1 MRRRFPLRAVLTAAA
16 TALVTAAS
24 LGATATSARASTSP
38 GSRPLPCDVFS
49 PYFETYDAT
58 EGGLAALSQASGARY
73 LALAFLQTAHPVR
86 ARRTGTATPTSR
98 SPARPSVRTSRR
110 SRPAAATS
118 SPPSAAIA
126 DTTGTEL
133 ADSCT
138 SVAAIA
144 KVYESLVTTYG
155 SRAPHRPR
163 RRSRLHQQRRRD
175 RPPQQ
180 GHRQGAAL
188 GRAHRRGSAVLLHTA
203 HDHDRAGARV
213 LALLQN
219 AVGNGARVDVVN
231 IMTFDY
237 WDGAVH
243 DMAADTETAAAG
255 LHGQLQASSTR
266 DASPAKLWHMVGVTE
281 MPGIDD
287 FGPDETF
294 TQATRSPSRT
304 GPPPRGQH
312 AFLLG
317 TPARQR
323 RLRGHQRRR
332 HLLRHGPGH
341 LGLQPHVRA
350 VHPLVAGPPPPV
362 PGAAAWWQHGT
373 SPADSRRTGGRRTLV
388 PRTSEDPRGEHRP
401 LRLGHRRAGSSRA
414 PVQRADHFIFELI
427 QNAED
432 AGATALSF
440 ELFGDRLE
448 VRHDGRPFT
457 EADVRGICG
466 VAKSRKAGDLTQIG
480 QFGIGFK
487 SVYAYTTTPRVHS
500 GAEHFR
506 IDHYVRPSPAEPM
519 ENPSGA
525 GREPGEG
532 LPRPRVHLPVRP
544 RHRARGHRRRGN
556 LGRPEP
562 DRARDPAVPAEHHPA
577 AGPRRPDHRHG
588 HRAADAAACP
598 RVCGPGGPAHHAHPA
613 PRPRP
618 GPAASRA
625 EDWFVWD
632 RPLDD
637 LGHAGQRVEL
647 AFRADTAHGTPRLV
661 PRDSSPL
668 VVFFPTQKETFLG
681 FLIQGPYR
689 TTPARDNVPG
699 DDPANQALV
708 GATAALLVC
717 VIRELRTS
725 GLLTV
730 EVLAALPLDPA
741 RFAPGSMLRP
751 LFDAVRTALTEE
763 DLIPAAGGGY
773 AAARNLK
780 LASPADLG
788 ELLSPRQLGAL
799 FQTDH
804 PLAFAQLPRNEN
816 QSPVLTR
823 YLREEI
829 GVGEVTP
836 ADLLARATSGFLEAQ
851 PDEWITRFYGFLYS
865 DPALWREPR
874 NPGEPEAPARTRPI
888 IRLEDGRQVAAFDS
902 AGRPAAYLP
911 ADYEPGPAGTGFPT
925 VRRAVAD
932 APVARAFLEALKF
945 TEPDIV
951 TEVLE
956 IILPR
961 YARGGEDSGDGPL
974 AVAALDPAQHAADL
988 ECIMRALDEADAAR
1002 RQRLLEQLQQTAFLI
1017 AENAA
1022 TGEQRLLP
1030 PPALYQR
1037 SRDLEIYLDGNP
1049 DAWFAGDTYGP
1060 WLAQL
1065 RGMGVRDQVE
1075 VQARAPGPLGHVLLV
1090 AGFAH
1095 HERGL
1100 DGFDPE
1106 ARIYGLE
1113 FALQHSGPA
1122 RAEYVWN
1129 VLLAPNR
1136 RLVGGVVEKS
1146 VREQF
1151 ADSTRGERPVVD
1163 RAGRGGRS
1171 LAPRPGRELSPA
1183 RRPVAR

>member
-1 MRRRFPLRAVLTAAA
+1 VPADYAKIRDENVARYGWDTAVL
-16 TALVTAAS
+16 
-24 LGATATSARASTSP
+24 
-38 GSRPLPCDVFS
+38 D
-49 PYFETYDAT
+49 
-58 EGGLAALSQASGARY
+58 
-73 LALAFLQTAHPVR
+73 
-86 ARRTGTATPTSR
+86 
-98 SPARPSVRTSRR
+98 
-110 SRPAAATS
+110 
-118 SPPSAAIA
+118 
-126 DTTGTEL
+126 
-133 ADSCT
+133 
-138 SVAAIA
+138 
-144 KVYESLVTTYG
+144 
-155 SRAPHRPR
+155 
-163 RRSRLHQQRRRD
+163 
-175 RPPQQ
+175 
-180 GHRQGAAL
+180 
-188 GRAHRRGSAVLLHTA
+188 
-203 HDHDRAGARV
+203 
-213 LALLQN
+213 
-219 AVGNGARVDVVN
+219 
-231 IMTFDY
+231 
-237 WDGAVH
+237 
-243 DMAADTETAAAG
+243 
-255 LHGQLQASSTR
+255 
-266 DASPAKLWHMVGVTE
+266 
-281 MPGIDD
+281 
-287 FGPDETF
+287 
-294 TQATRSPSRT
+294 
-304 GPPPRGQH
+304 
-312 AFLLG
+312 LLG
-317 TPARQR
+317 
-323 RLRGHQRRR
+323 
-332 HLLRHGPGH
+332 HLY
-341 LGLQPHVRA
+341 
-350 VHPLVAGPPPPV
+350 
-362 PGAAAWWQHGT
+362 
-373 SPADSRRTGGRRTLV
+373 SERT
-388 PRTSEDPRGEHRP
+388 
-401 LRLGHRRAGSSRA
+401 
-414 PVQRADHFIFELI
+414 HFIFELI

-432 AGATALSF
+432 AGATTLAF

-457 EADVRGICG
+457 EADVRGLCG
-466 VAKSRKAGDLTQIG
+466 VAQSGKSGDLTKIG

-487 SVYAYTTTPRVHS
+487 SVYAYTATPRVHS

-506 IDHYVRPSPAEPM
+506 IDHYVRPYPAEPA
-519 ENPSGA
+519 ENSADPAESPA
-525 GREPGEG
+525 GDSPDTLFVFPFDHDAVPAATAVAEISAALSRIEPAT
-532 LPRPRVHLPVRP
+532 LLFLRNITRL
-544 RHRARGHRRRGN
+544 RARGVQITDTLIDRRTQPLTAVSAALTGRRITLTRSRTRTPGRG
-556 LGRPEP
+556 
-562 DRARDPAVPAEHHPA
+562 
-577 AGPRRPDHRHG
+577 AGQDQPS
-588 HRAADAAACP
+588 AY
-598 RVCGPGGPAHHAHPA
+598 
-613 PRPRP
+613 
-618 GPAASRA
+618 A

-647 AFRADTAHGTPRLV
+647 AFRADTAHDVPRLV
-661 PRDSSPL
+661 SRDGSPL

-699 DDPANQALV
+699 DDPANQALA

-717 VIRELRTS
+717 VLRELRTS

-730 EVLAALPLDPA
+730 GVLAALPLDPA

-780 LASPADLG
+780 LASPAELG

-804 PLAFAQLPRNEN
+804 PLAFAQLLRNEDR
-816 QSPVLTR
+816 SPALTH

-836 ADLLARATSGFLEAQ
+836 ADLLTRATSGFLEAQ
-851 PDEWITRFYGFLYS
+851 PDEWITRLYGFLYS
-865 DPALWREPR
+865 EPDLWRDPR
-874 NPGEPEAPARTRPI
+874 VPGEPAGPARTRPI
-888 IRLEDGRQVAAFDS
+888 IRLEDGRQVEPFDS

-951 TEVLE
+951 AEVLE

-961 YARGGEDSGDGPL
+961 YAQAGGDSGVGGDGPL

-988 ECIMRALDEADAAR
+988 ECIMRALDEADATR
-1002 RQRLLEQLQQTAFLI
+1002 RQRLLEQLQRTAFLI

-1022 TGEQRLLP
+1022 TGEQWLLP

-1037 SRDLEIYLDGNP
+1037 SRDLETYLDGNP
-1049 DAWFAGDTYGP
+1049 DAWFAGDAYGP

-1090 AGFAH
+1090 AGFAR

-1106 ARIYGLE
+1106 ARIDGLE
-1113 FALQHSGPA
+1113 FALRHPGHA

-1151 ADSTRGERPVVD
+1151 ADSARENVRSSIGLAAAAEAWLPGPDGNFHPPADLSLDDLPPTFARDEGLAQALGMSQPVVSQASRRLGVPVEVLWGLSAHPD
-1163 RAGRGGRS
+1163 LVAGIERELKLRSAGRNPLDGG
-1171 LAPRPGRELSPA
+1171 PA
-1183 RRPVAR
+1183 AGEG